1 MELIVA
7 KALSR
12 KSTIMKKLIA
22 IAFGLMASATFAQN
36 TYGDIIGTF
45 TEKGGKTPIEG
56 ATVVTEKGEAKF
68 RALTGEDGRFRMSAV
83 PPGKYIVYVVYLGD
97 TSYANTE
104 IELVPDGIADAG
116 IIQEKA
122 NVLGDVIIKV
132 PFLTLSKGV
141 NPETKLGKKDI
152 QHMPTK
158 FDAAAMISTMTSEVR
173 KTENGGLVFRGA
185 REGDFITY
193 LDGVKMTQLQ
203 NVPSASLGYVMVY
216 SGYVPAK
223 YGDTTG
229 GIVVM
234 ETLSYFDLLREW
246 EQEQK
251 AKE

>member
-22 IAFGLMASATFAQN
+22 IAFGLMASATYAQN
-36 TYGDIIGTF
+36 TFGDIIGTF

-97 TSYANTE
+97 TSYANNE
-104 IELVPDGIADAG
+104 IELLPDGIADVG
-116 IIQEKA
+116 TIQENLNQLEAVKI
-122 NVLGDVIIKV
+122 VI
-132 PFLTLSKGV
+132 PYMTLSKGV
-141 NPETKLGKKDI
+141 NPENKLGKKDI

-158 FDAAAMISTMTSEVR
+158 FDAASMISTMTSEVR
-173 KTENGGLVFRGA
+173 KTESGGLVFRGS

-193 LDGVKMTQLQ
+193 LDGVKMTTLQ

-216 SGYVPAK
+216 TGYVPAK
-223 YGDTTG
+223 YGDTMG

-251 AKE
+251 SKE